1 MQAIIRQRTNR
12 IPGKQ
17 YTAVLCYPIRQDSEL
32 SLEAAQKY
40 GHTSSAS
47 HGTASGKLGR
57 NDNTATPDSS
67 SASVLAGVID
77 LWDAETLHHENCST
91 CHSVWADFRFIGT
104 SEQRTTYC

>member
-17 YTAVLCYPIRQDSEL
+17 YSRPLLSIRQEASYRW
-32 SLEAAQKY
+32 EAAQKY

-47 HGTASGKLGR
+47 HGTATGNSAEM
-57 NDNTATPDSS
+57 TTAATPDSS

-91 CHSVWADFRFIGT
+91 CHSVWADFRFIST
-104 SEQRTTYC
+104 SVQRTTYC